1 MSRIGSN
8 AFANGASMNSG
19 NYLVDGRP
27 TSRVNAP
34 PGGQSSFSLAWDSPA
49 KKVPAP
55 VDVAAP
61 PAGAPRESPR
71 TASKAKPPPASSIS
85 LAWDSPVKSS
95 EAPAAPPAAEG
106 GSANGPTVAPPVA
119 PAAAAPVAEI
129 APPAAEV
136 APPAAAAPIPSSGG
150 GGYAFGGNTRHGSNA
165 FANGATPEVGNF
177 ITDRSTTRLHAPPG
191 GHSTIQLW

>member
-95 EAPAAPPAAEG
+95 EAPAAPPAA
-106 GSANGPTVAPPVA
+106 
-119 PAAAAPVAEI
+119 
-129 APPAAEV
+129 
-136 APPAAAAPIPSSGG
+136 AAPIPSSGG